1 MVLTSSPLRLATAF
15 LSALIALALGTA
27 VLALN
32 GLNVATVVL
41 AAVCLV
47 IATAVVVDY
56 PISATFDC
64 HGIVRRSLLR
74 QRRCSWASVETL
86 VRSRTRR
93 RPALDPKAPLPP
105 ATGGLIAVRTAR
117 LWLCDRAETPAQFER
132 IRELAR
138 DAGVEVRAEVVVGR

>member
-1 MVLTSSPLRLATAF
+1 MVLTSSPLRLAAAF
-15 LSALIALALGTA
+15 LSALITLALGVG

-41 AAVCLV
+41 AAVCMV
-47 IATAVVVDY
+47 IAAAVVVDY
-56 PISATFDC
+56 PISATFDGQ
-64 HGIVRRSLLR
+64 GIVRRSLLR
-74 QRRCSWASVETL
+74 KRRCGWESVETL

-105 ATGGLIAVRTAR
+105 ATGGLIAVGTAR